1 VHGSSLCTARGRRAL
16 PLSGLL
22 NCFLAVSLRAA
33 RQDYSTVEL
42 VKALKKKYGES
53 PLAMQQAS
61 REEL

>member
-1 VHGSSLCTARGRRAL
+1 
-16 PLSGLL
+16 LL